1 MDEPIMLKWFET
13 VLRPYV
19 DTAPAGVEPVLFL
32 DSYRFY
38 VMASVVNV
46 IQDMGVQVEHIP
58 GGYTGLCQPIDVGIG
73 KPLKDC
79 VQNMWED
86 WMVEQ
91 GETVQFNP
99 PSRQTVASWVVTI
112 KKVGGINHTHTLKM
126 RYNAVTMIKNKR
138 TTYKNLKQ
146 LYIACLFCM
155 LFSL

>member
-58 GGYTGLCQPIDVGIG
+58 GGCRGLCQPIDVGIG
-73 KPLKDC
+73 KPLKNRIR
-79 VQNMWED
+79 NMWED
-86 WMVEQ
+86 WMVKQ
-91 GETVQFNP
+91 GETVRFTP
-99 PSRQTVASWVVTI
+99 PLRQTVASWVLT
-112 KKVGGINHTHTLKM
+112 TL
-126 RYNAVTMIKNKR
+126 
-138 TTYKNLKQ
+138 Q
-146 LYIACLFCM
+146 
-155 LFSL
+155 